1 MIKHILNLTL
11 SKLGNERLA
20 PRKGPISKN
29 GHANQK
35 EERPGFVLYRYIKP
49 DGSFDYERYRSIQ
62 EQGNKTKIDQVW
74 VIEENIAFLADYLR
88 RHLSNI
94 RFGICHGTRRGKE
107 QEWFRKYLQCE
118 VIGTELSETA
128 TNFPHT
134 IHWDFHNTKPEWI
147 GKVDFIYSNSFD
159 HSYDPENCLNAWM
172 SCVRKGGFCIIEHT
186 SNHTPK
192 AADEL
197 DPFGADIVQMPYLI
211 TKWGQGNYGVRQ
223 LLDAPAKLPVVD
235 YNVLIAIQK
244 F

>member
-1 MIKHILNLTL
+1 MMKHILKIAL
-11 SKLGNERLA
+11 SKVGNELLA
-20 PRKGPISKN
+20 MREKPTSKN
-29 GHANQK
+29 GHSNQK
-35 EERPGFVLYRYIKP
+35 KESSGFVLYRYVKP
-49 DGSFDYERYRSIQ
+49 NGSFDYERYRSIQ

-88 RHLSNI
+88 KQLSDI
-94 RFGICHGTRRGKE
+94 KFGICHGTRRGKE
-107 QEWFRKYLQCE
+107 QEWFRKYLRCE

-128 TNFPHT
+128 KNFPHT
-134 IHWDFHNTKPEWI
+134 ICWDFHNTKPEWI

-159 HSYDPENCLNAWM
+159 HSYDPESCLNTWM
-172 SCVRKGGFCIIEHT
+172 RCLRVGGFCIIEHT
-186 SNHTPK
+186 SSHAPK

-211 TKWGQGNYGVRQ
+211 TKWGRGDYGVRQ
-223 LLDAPAKLPVVD
+223 LLDAPVKLPVVD